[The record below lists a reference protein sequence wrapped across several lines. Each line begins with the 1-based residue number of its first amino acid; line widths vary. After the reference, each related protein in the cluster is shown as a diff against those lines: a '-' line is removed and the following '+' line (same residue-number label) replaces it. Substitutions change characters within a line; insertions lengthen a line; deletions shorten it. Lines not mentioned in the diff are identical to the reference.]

1 MLKICLQV
9 IVCFTI
15 AMRVLMFFSHLRRL
29 WRWDGRRDLSLAAQF
44 RRELGRRGLLLPV
57 PEIES
62 GS

>member
-1 MLKICLQV
+1 MLKTCLQV

-15 AMRVLMFFSHLRRL
+15 AMRVLVIFGHLRRV

-44 RRELGRRGLLLPV
+44 RQELRRRGLLLPM

-62 GS
+62 SS